1 MGAKPKYNNAQ
12 RVRVIRVFDDCG
24 YEKFPEFNRYIGR
37 FGDVINSH
45 TIGFGGLPSTKKVT
59 LPESPFIYTVMIE
72 NDKIDMPE
80 DILQA
85 ADW

>member
-1 MGAKPKYNNAQ
+1 MEGKPKYSNVQ
-12 RVRVIRVFDDCG
+12 RVRITRVLDDCG
-24 YEKFPEFNRYIGR
+24 YEKFPEFNKYIGK
-37 FGDVINSH
+37 FGNVIQIH
-45 TIGFGGLPSTKKVT
+45 TIGFGGIPGTKKVE
-59 LPESPFIYTVMIE
+59 LPASPFIYTVMIE